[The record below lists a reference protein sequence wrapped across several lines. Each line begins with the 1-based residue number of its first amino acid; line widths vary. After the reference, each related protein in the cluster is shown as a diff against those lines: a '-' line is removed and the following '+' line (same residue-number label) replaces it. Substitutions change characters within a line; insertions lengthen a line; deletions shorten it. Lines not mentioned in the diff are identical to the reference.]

1 MLPESIIFDVDGT
14 LWDSIPLVVKGW
26 NAGFEQLGMEQKCTY
41 EGIKPLFGLTMDV
54 IAQRLLPEIPKAQ
67 REKTMEF
74 CMEWENRVLEED
86 PCHVFYP
93 DVKKTMEKLKE
104 SHRLFI
110 VSNCQKGYIEIC
122 MEKGGINGC
131 ITDHACFGDTGT
143 CKGETIRRVM
153 ERNGVKEAVYV
164 GDTQAD
170 MEAARFAHIPF
181 VWASY
186 GFGKPESWEYQIET
200 FSQLLQL

>member
-26 NAGFEQLGMEQKCTY
+26 NEGFAHLGMEQKCTY

-54 IAQRLLPEIPKAQ
+54 IAQRLLPEMPKED

-74 CMEWENRVLEED
+74 CMDWENRVLEED
-86 PCHVFYP
+86 PCQVFYP
-93 DVKKTMEKLKE
+93 EVKKTMEELAKT
-104 SHRLFI
+104 HRLFI

-122 MEKGGINGC
+122 MEKGSLNGC

-153 ERNGVKEAVYV
+153 ERNGVTEAVYV

-170 MEAARFAHIPF
+170 MEAAEFAQIPF

-186 GFGKPESWEYQIET
+186 GFGKPESWAYQIET